1 MVWEGE
7 VGGREERNEKPEK
20 DERGRGTRCRRK
32 IEGRY
37 RHDIPTTLKKGGGE
51 RKKEGK
57 KKNIQLT
64 LKILHNIQEMVI
76 HVWLV
81 LELDLDGIE
90 VA

>member
-1 MVWEGE
+1 M
-7 VGGREERNEKPEK
+7 
-20 DERGRGTRCRRK
+20 RCRRRK

-37 RHDIPTTLKKGGGE
+37 RHDIPPKPPTLKKGGGRKKE
-51 RKKEGK
+51 RKKR
-57 KKNIQLT
+57 NVQLT